1 MYLFCYNDKII
12 KILIKR
18 IDVMKISLSDKIS
31 FCGKEAFNRILF
43 QPMEGCDGTRN
54 GAIGEL
60 TERRYLR
67 FVEGAPGVI
76 WFEATAVC
84 NEGRANPRQLYIN
97 ESTSDSFKALVNKI
111 KAKSMELH
119 GFEPI
124 MIVQLTHSG
133 RYSKPDGAPEPV
145 VAYRNALW
153 EKGKENQPFK
163 IATDEYLATI
173 PSMYKKAAE
182 LALEAGFDG
191 MDVKCCHGYLFNE
204 FLSAYNREG
213 LYGGSLEN
221 RTRLYFDCIDAV
233 NQAIG
238 NKAFVTTRL
247 NSCDCFPYGYGF
259 GVNEKEEI
267 DLTETKTIIRK
278 LREKGVELINLT
290 IGNPYL
296 IPHTNRPYAVKS
308 PEDGKIGMKRVY
320 DVTKEITKAFPDIKF
335 VVSALSYEG
344 ENAVSYAEKLLNE
357 GVGDIAG
364 FGRMTFAYPT
374 FYIDYIKNGA
384 LDKNKVCIKCSKCS
398 ELMRAG
404 TVSGCVIRD
413 GDVYMPIYR
422 EYVLK
427 K

>member
-1 MYLFCYNDKII
+1 M
-12 KILIKR
+12 
-18 IDVMKISLSDKIS
+18 MKNSLSDKIS
-31 FCGKEAFNRILF
+31 IYGREAANRVLF
-43 QPMEGCDGTRN
+43 QPMEGCDGTSD
-54 GAIGEL
+54 GAVDEL
-60 TERRYLR
+60 TRRRYLR
-67 FVEGAPGVI
+67 FAEGAPGII

-97 ESTSDSFKALVNKI
+97 EDTVDSFKQTVAEI
-111 KAKSMELH
+111 KAKALELH

-133 RYSKPDGAPEPV
+133 RYSKPYGTPEPI
-145 VAYRNALW
+145 VAYRNELW
-153 EKGKENQPFK
+153 EKGKQEQPFVV
-163 IATDEYLATI
+163 AADEYLATI
-173 PSMYKKAAE
+173 PAMYRKAAK

-213 LYGGSLEN
+213 AYGGSLEN
-221 RTRLYFDCIDAV
+221 RTKLYFDCIDAV
-233 NQAIG
+233 KEAVG
-238 NKAFVTTRL
+238 DKAFVTTRL
-247 NSCDCFPYGYGF
+247 NSCDCFPYGYGY
-259 GVNEKEEI
+259 GVNDKNEI
-267 DLTETKTIIRK
+267 DLTETKQIIER
-278 LREKGVELINLT
+278 LREKGIELVNLT

-320 DVTKEITKAFPDIKF
+320 DVTKEITSAFPDMKF
-335 VVSALSYEG
+335 VVSALTFEG
-344 ENAVSYAEKLLNE
+344 ENAVSYAEKLLSE
-357 GVGDIAG
+357 GVGDFAG
-364 FGRMTFAYPT
+364 FGRITFAYPE
-374 FYIDYIKNGA
+374 FYKEYLEKGA

-413 GDVYMPIYR
+413 SETYMPY
-422 EYVLK
+422 YQKHVMK

>member
-1 MYLFCYNDKII
+1 MMKN
-12 KILIKR
+12 LISTPIEIYGR
-18 IDVMKISLSDKIS
+18 TA
-31 FCGKEAFNRILF
+31 ENRVLF
-43 QPMEGCDGTRN
+43 QPMEGCDGN
-54 GAIGEL
+54 SDGDVHIL
-60 TERRYLR
+60 TIRRYLR
-67 FVEGAPGVI
+67 FVEGAPGII

-97 ESTSDSFKALVNKI
+97 DDTVGGFKAIVSEI
-111 KAKSMELH
+111 KRKSKELH
-119 GFEPI
+119 GFEPLV
-124 MIVQLTHSG
+124 IVQLTHSG
-133 RYSKPDGAPEPV
+133 RYSKPNGTPEPI
-145 VAYRNALW
+145 VAYRNELW
-153 EKGKENQPFK
+153 EKGKENQPFNV
-163 IATDEYLATI
+163 ATDEYLDTI
-173 PSMYKKAAE
+173 PAMYAKAAK

-204 FLSAYNREG
+204 LLSAYNREG
-213 LYGGSLEN
+213 RYGGSLEN

-233 NQAIG
+233 KEAVG

-247 NSCDCFPYGYGF
+247 NSCDCFPYGYGY

-267 DLTETKTIIRK
+267 DLTETKAIISK
-278 LREKGVELINLT
+278 LQEKGIELVNLT

-308 PEDGKIGMKRVY
+308 PEDGNIGMKRIY
-320 DVTKEITKAFPDIKF
+320 DVTKEITSTFPDMKF
-335 VVSALSYEG
+335 VVSALTYEG
-344 ENAVSYAEKLLNE
+344 ENAVDYAEKLLGE

-374 FYIDYIKNGA
+374 FYKDYLEKGT
-384 LDKNKVCIKCSKCS
+384 LDRNKVCIKCSKCS

-413 GDVYMPIYR
+413 SECYMPYYQK
-422 EYVLK
+422 YVMK

>member
-1 MYLFCYNDKII
+1 M
-12 KILIKR
+12 
-18 IDVMKISLSDKIS
+18 MKNLLSTPIEI
-31 FCGKEAFNRILF
+31 CGLTAENRVLF
-43 QPMEGCDGTRN
+43 QPMEGCDGTEN
-54 GAIGEL
+54 GAPDEL

-67 FVEGAPGVI
+67 FVEGAPGTI

-97 ESTSDSFKALVNKI
+97 KSNTESFKVLVKKI
-111 KAKSMELH
+111 KAKSKELH
-119 GFEPI
+119 GFEPVI
-124 MIVQLTHSG
+124 IVQLTHSG
-133 RYSKPDGAPEPV
+133 RYSKPKGTPEPV
-145 VAYRNALW
+145 VAYRNELW
-153 EKGKENQPFK
+153 EKGKEDQPFK
-163 IATDEYLATI
+163 IATDEYLSTI
-173 PSMYKKAAE
+173 PEMYKTAAA

-204 FLSAYNREG
+204 FLSAYDRDG
-213 LYGGSLEN
+213 IYGGSLEN
-221 RTRLYFDCIDAV
+221 RTRLYFDCIAAV
-233 NQAIG
+233 KEAVCD
-238 NKAFVTTRL
+238 KAFVTTRL

-267 DLTETKTIIRK
+267 DLSETKMIIEK
-278 LREKGVELINLT
+278 LSQKGIELINLT

-296 IPHTNRPYAVKS
+296 IPHTNRPYAAKS

-357 GVGDIAG
+357 GVGDLAG

-374 FYIDYIKNGA
+374 FYKDYLEKGT
-384 LDKNKVCIKCSKCS
+384 LDKNKVCIKCGKCS

-413 GDVYMPIYR
+413 SEMYMPIYR
-422 EYVLK
+422 KYVLK